1 MNQKRYVRF
10 LAAGAIILLAG
21 VFAGCNSGNVAEA
34 QTASA
39 NPLIG
44 TWNLAMPS
52 PPVLNQNVT
61 TPCNS
66 KIVFT
71 RLSVENFD
79 GEKTGGPA
87 MISYLVDGDTVWV
100 GGQINRIAHKL
111 VGKDKMSFHSTYG
124 LCFYTRGT

>member
-1 MNQKRYVRF
+1 MKAATRLSRLLNLEEVKMNQKRSVRF
-10 LAAGAIILLAG
+10 LAAGAIVLLAG

-71 RLSVENFD
+71 RLSVEYFS

-87 MISYLVDGDTVWV
+87 MIEYLVDGDTVWAM
-100 GGQINRIAHKL
+100 GPINRVAHKL
-111 VGKDKMSFHSTYG
+111 
-124 LCFYTRGT
+124 

>member
-1 MNQKRYVRF
+1 
-10 LAAGAIILLAG
+10 
-21 VFAGCNSGNVAEA
+21 
-34 QTASA
+34 
-39 NPLIG
+39 
-44 TWNLAMPS
+44 MPS

-87 MISYLVDGDTVWV
+87 IISYLVDGDTVWV
-100 GGQINRIAHKL
+100 GGQVNRIAHKL
-111 VGKDKMSFHSTYG
+111 VGKDKMSFHSVYG